1 MLRPRG
7 VLGAALALLVAL
19 ALGSRPGGASADI
32 SVPSYCEVAIQN
44 MQQEVSNLNESIALV
59 NQHKADLQTSAEVE
73 QAKRPERDRAKEALF
88 SSFGITAEEYVAYMG
103 KHKAEVDKYLT
114 ENPAVKQQMDSLSAQ
129 VRSMLEQYE
138 SQRAR

>member
-1 MLRPRG
+1 
-7 VLGAALALLVAL
+7 
-19 ALGSRPGGASADI
+19 
-32 SVPSYCEVAIQN
+32 
-44 MQQEVSNLNESIALV
+44 
-59 NQHKADLQTSAEVE
+59 
-73 QAKRPERDRAKEALF
+73 
-88 SSFGITAEEYVAYMG
+88 MG